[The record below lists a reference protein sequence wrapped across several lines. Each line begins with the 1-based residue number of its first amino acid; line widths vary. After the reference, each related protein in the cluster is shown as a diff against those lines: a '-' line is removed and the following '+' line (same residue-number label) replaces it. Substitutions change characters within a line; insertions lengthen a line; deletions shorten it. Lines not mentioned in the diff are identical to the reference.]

1 MYERDLRP
9 VTCSRKPYVGERL
22 YVPPELFEGT
32 PGDANTSSAVLKA
45 PAAPRVRARA
55 VLTIVRE
62 SDPPFA
68 EKWHVPHETVRVE
81 ESCSSQ
87 KRVLPSAAFAAV
99 T

>member
-9 VTCSRKPYVGERL
+9 VTCSRKPYAGERL
-22 YVPPELFEGT
+22 YVPSELFEGT
-32 PGDANTSSAVLKA
+32 PGEPNTSSAVSKTASA
-45 PAAPRVRARA
+45 PGFRARA
-55 VLTIVRE
+55 LLTTVRE
-62 SDPPFA
+62 SDPPLA